1 MPEIATVEAH
11 ASWDEISSDWKRL
24 EIACPISGYQTR
36 AWIEPWLDVIARAR
50 GAEPLFILG
59 RDSEGAPA
67 VLFALT
73 VSSSAG
79 LRVASYAGDRDSNI
93 NMPLVQPGVRLDAL
107 TARRVLMQGARQA
120 NVDAFALLNQPVDWR
135 GAPHPLAALPAQAS
149 PSLLHS
155 TQLPASA
162 DALLQ
167 ERLSNDGRKRLRWR
181 LRRLAEYG
189 PVSLELAQT
198 PEQAMATIEAFREQK
213 KIRIDEMGAAG
224 GFDVDLVC
232 DFFKAAALRDNPGV
246 ELHALRAGE
255 RIVGTYCG
263 IVRDG
268 CYHAMVNS
276 YETDREFARISPGDL
291 ITTLLL
297 QSLCERGVAEF
308 DLGVGESSYKEAW
321 CDRCEALFDTF
332 VGVSAAGKA
341 YCLAR
346 SAQQRTKRYI
356 KQSAW
361 LWPLAQKVRSR
372 LGRAA

>member
-1 MPEIATVEAH
+1 MPQIFAVETH
-11 ASWDEISSDWKRL
+11 ASCDEISSDWKRM

-36 AWIEPWLDVIARAR
+36 AWIEPWLDVIGRAR
-50 GAEPLFILG
+50 GAQPLFILG
-59 RDSEGAPA
+59 RDSAGAPA
-67 VLFALT
+67 VLLALT

-79 LRVASYAGDRDSNI
+79 LRIASYAGDRDSNI

-107 TARRVLMQGARQA
+107 TARRVLTQGARQA

-135 GAPHPLAALPAQAS
+135 GAPHALAALQAQAS
-149 PSLLHS
+149 PSFLHS
-155 TQLPASA
+155 MQLAANA

-167 ERLSNDGRKRLRWR
+167 ERLSSDGRKRLRWR
-181 LRRLAEYG
+181 LRKLAEHG
-189 PVSLELAQT
+189 PVSLQLAQT
-198 PEQAMATIEAFREQK
+198 PEQALATIEAFRRQK
-213 KIRIDEMGAAG
+213 RIRIDEMGAAG

-232 DFFKAAALRDNPGV
+232 DFFQAAALRDNPAV
-246 ELHALRAGE
+246 ELHALRTGE
-255 RIVGTYCG
+255 RIAAMYCG
-263 IVRDG
+263 IVHDG

-276 YETDREFARISPGDL
+276 YETDRDFARASPGDV

-297 QSLCERGVAEF
+297 QSLSERGLAEF
-308 DLGVGESSYKEAW
+308 DLGVGEAGYKAAW
-321 CDRCEALFDTF
+321 CDRRGALFDTF

-361 LWPLAQKVRSR
+361 LWPLAQKVRAR